1 MSSSPEETDPLPD
14 EVAQRS
20 RPARGLLL
28 ALKVFG
34 AFVVA
39 VLIVAGT
46 ATALI
51 AYQGMRAP
59 AGNHDYVA
67 LGSSFGAGPGV
78 PGRDRTSPILCI
90 RSANNYAHQLATLRH
105 LDLTDV
111 TCSGATAQ
119 NVLHGGQ
126 YFQPP
131 QLDAVRSTTKL
142 VTITAGGN
150 DIYYLPNLFAWSCAK
165 DPGAVSFTWR
175 LSVCDAKS
183 DDDVDRAVQQVGM
196 SLQEIGREAHRRAP
210 GATVVYVDYT
220 TVLPDT
226 GYCPDRLPITN
237 AQFDRARTLAKT
249 LAATTNEAAHATGS
263 LLVSAAALTHGHDIC
278 SADPW
283 VYGYTFSAT
292 PLNYGPMAY
301 HPTLRAMTVIAA
313 GINKALNAR

>member
-1 MSSSPEETDPLPD
+1 MSSPPEEADPLPD
-14 EVAQRS
+14 EVAQRP
-20 RPARGLLL
+20 RPAWGLLL

-39 VLIVAGT
+39 VLIVTGT

-51 AYQGMRAP
+51 AYQGRRAP

-78 PGRDRTSPILCI
+78 PGRDRRSPILCM

-119 NVLHGGQ
+119 YVLHGGQ

-131 QLDAVRSTTKL
+131 QLDAVRNTTKL

-150 DIYYLPNLFAWSCAK
+150 DIYYLPNLIAWSCAK

-175 LSVCDAKS
+175 LSICDAKS
-183 DDDVDRAVQQVGM
+183 DDDVDRAVQQVST

-210 GATVVYVDYT
+210 RAAVVYVDYA

-237 AQFDRARTLAKT
+237 AQFDRARILAKT
-249 LAATTNEAAHATGS
+249 LAATTNEAARTTGS
-263 LLVSAAALTHGHDIC
+263 LLVSAAALTRGHDIC